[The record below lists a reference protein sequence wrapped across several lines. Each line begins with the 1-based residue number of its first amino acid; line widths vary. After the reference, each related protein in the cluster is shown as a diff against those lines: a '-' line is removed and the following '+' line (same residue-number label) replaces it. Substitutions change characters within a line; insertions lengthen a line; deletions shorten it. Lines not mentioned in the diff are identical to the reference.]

1 MKRMLIVD
9 DDPAVI
15 AALRRTVRRHLA
27 EQVLLDTETDPM
39 LALMRSRWQSYDVI
53 VSDLRMPE
61 LDGLSLLTL
70 LAAVQPDAVRVLL
83 TASADFDSARRA
95 INEAGVFRF
104 LCKPWNELELVAQLR
119 AALAHAEQ
127 QRVEAA

>member
-15 AALRRTVRRHLA
+15 AALRRTVRRHLSHD
-27 EQVLLDTETDPM
+27 VLLDTETDPM

-83 TASADFDSARRA
+83 TASADFDAARRA

-104 LCKPWNELELVAQLR
+104 LCKPWNENELVSQLR

-127 QRVEAA
+127 QRTEPA